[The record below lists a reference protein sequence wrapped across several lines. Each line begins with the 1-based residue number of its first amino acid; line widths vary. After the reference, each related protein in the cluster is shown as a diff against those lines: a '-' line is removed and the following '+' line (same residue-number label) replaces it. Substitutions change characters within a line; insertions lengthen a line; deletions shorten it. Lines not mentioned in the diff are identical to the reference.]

1 MHTNSLCLP
10 IPNQRLSL
18 IRVVLAEFECLHFIT
33 GFLIIQ
39 LARRRLQFLE
49 LAHAEE
55 LSRSLCHS
63 FALVHQVSKLLDLSD
78 FVCAQV
84 NSYTHD
90 GTLRKLL

>member
-1 MHTNSLCLP
+1 MQTNSLCLP

-18 IRVVLAEFECLHFIT
+18 IRVVLGID
-33 GFLIIQ
+33 
-39 LARRRLQFLE
+39 
-49 LAHAEE
+49 AEE
-55 LSRSLCHS
+55 FSRSLCHS
-63 FALVHQVSKLLDLSD
+63 LALVHQVSKPLDLSD